1 MMACADHSWCT
12 LCVASLY
19 CAVKDKAE
27 GEQQKAITKVDET
40 VQQIRKQ
47 VRVSTVHMH
56 LILSAFS
63 Q

>member
-1 MMACADHSWCT
+1 MMVCANQLVYS
-12 LCVASLY
+12 LCCASLY

-27 GEQQKAITKVDET
+27 GEQQKVITKVDET